1 MNRLPSHARPGR
13 GFTLTEL
20 AVVLVVIALVLGG
33 LLSPLATQM
42 DVRMTAETRKD
53 LADIKEA
60 LIGFAV
66 INGRLP
72 CPADATIASG
82 VAGAGRAAEPN
93 AIGGDCPNDS
103 GVVPWVTLG
112 VPEADAWGQRYSYRV
127 TPTFA
132 RKVAP
137 PQTPQN
143 AAFDL
148 NTVGTLDVRSA
159 AGGGTL
165 VAVGLPVV
173 VVSHGGNGQG
183 GYNRQGVQLPTGE
196 VADEIDNQLTNAGTA
211 MANTVFV
218 SRPRTPEGGFDDE
231 VGWVP
236 RAILVSRMIGVGK
249 LP

>member
-1 MNRLPSHARPGR
+1 MNRLPSCARRSP

-20 AVVLVVIALVLGG
+20 AVVLVVVALVLGG

-60 LIGFAV
+60 LLGFAV
-66 INGRLP
+66 INGRFP

-82 VAGAGRAAEPN
+82 VAGAGLEAAHD
-93 AIGGDCPNDS
+93 AGGDCPNGS

-112 VPEADAWGQRYSYRV
+112 VRETDAWGQRYSYRV
-127 TPTFA
+127 TPAFA
-132 RKVAP
+132 QRVSP
-137 PQTPQN
+137 PRN

-148 NTVGTLDVRSA
+148 STPGTLDVRSA
-159 AGGGTL
+159 AVGGTM
-165 VAVGLPVV
+165 VAGGLPVV
-173 VVSHGGNGQG
+173 FVSHGGNGRG
-183 GYNRQGVQLPTGE
+183 GYNREGAQLPIGE
-196 VADEIDNQLTNAGTA
+196 VPDEIDNQLTNAGTA
-211 MANTVFV
+211 MANTIFV
-218 SRPRTPEGGFDDE
+218 SQARNPGSGFDDE
-231 VGWVP
+231 VAWVP

>member
-1 MNRLPSHARPGR
+1 MNRLPSCARRSP

-20 AVVLVVIALVLGG
+20 AVVLVVVALVLGG

-60 LIGFAV
+60 LLGFAV
-66 INGRLP
+66 INGRFP

-82 VAGAGRAAEPN
+82 VAGAGLEAAHD
-93 AIGGDCPNDS
+93 AGGNCPNGS

-112 VPEADAWGQRYSYRV
+112 VRETDAWGQRYSYRV
-127 TPTFA
+127 TPAFA
-132 RKVAP
+132 QRVSP
-137 PQTPQN
+137 PRN

-148 NTVGTLDVRSA
+148 STPGTLDVRSA
-159 AGGGTL
+159 AAGGTM
-165 VAVGLPVV
+165 VAGGLPVV
-173 VVSHGGNGQG
+173 FVSHGGNGRG
-183 GYNRQGVQLPTGE
+183 GYNREGAQLPIGE

-218 SRPRTPEGGFDDE
+218 SRARNPGSGFDDE

>member
-1 MNRLPSHARPGR
+1 MNRLPSCARRSP

-20 AVVLVVIALVLGG
+20 AVVLVVVALVLGG

-66 INGRLP
+66 INGRFP

-82 VAGAGRAAEPN
+82 VAGAGLEAAHD
-93 AIGGDCPNDS
+93 AGGNCPNGS

-112 VPEADAWGQRYSYRV
+112 VRETDAWGQRYSYRV
-127 TPTFA
+127 TPAFA
-132 RKVAP
+132 QRVSP
-137 PQTPQN
+137 PRN

-148 NTVGTLDVRSA
+148 STPGTLDVRSA
-159 AGGGTL
+159 AAGGTM
-165 VAVGLPVV
+165 VAGGLPVV
-173 VVSHGGNGQG
+173 FVSHGGNGRG
-183 GYNRQGVQLPTGE
+183 GYNREGAQLPIGE

-218 SRPRTPEGGFDDE
+218 SQARNPNSGFDDE

-236 RAILVSRMIGVGK
+236 RAILVSRMIAVGK

>member
-1 MNRLPSHARPGR
+1 MNRLPSRARPSP

-20 AVVLVVIALVLGG
+20 AVVLVVVALALGG
-33 LLSPLATQM
+33 LLSPLATQV
-42 DVRMTAETRKD
+42 DVRMTAETRKG
-53 LADIKEA
+53 LADVREA
-60 LIGFAV
+60 LLGFAV
-66 INGRLP
+66 INGRFP
-72 CPADATIASG
+72 CPAAATIASG
-82 VAGAGRAAEPN
+82 VAGAGLEAAHD
-93 AIGGDCPNDS
+93 AGGNCPSDS

-165 VAVGLPVV
+165 VAGELPVV
-173 VVSHGGNGQG
+173 VVSHGANGQG

-211 MANTVFV
+211 MANNVFV

-231 VGWVP
+231 VVWVP

>member
-1 MNRLPSHARPGR
+1 MNRLPSRARPSP

-20 AVVLVVIALVLGG
+20 AVVLVVVALVLGG

-53 LADIKEA
+53 LADIREA
-60 LIGFAV
+60 LLGFAV
-66 INGRLP
+66 INGRFP
-72 CPADATIASG
+72 CPAAATTVSG
-82 VAGAGRAAEPN
+82 AAGAGLEAAHD
-93 AIGGDCPNDS
+93 AGGDCPNAS

-112 VPEADAWGQRYSYRV
+112 VPETDAWGQRYSYRV

-132 RKVAP
+132 QRVSP
-137 PQTPQN
+137 PRN

-148 NTVGTLDVRSA
+148 DTGGTLDVRSA
-159 AGGGTL
+159 AVGGTM
-165 VAVGLPVV
+165 VAGGLPVV
-173 VVSHGGNGQG
+173 FVSHGGNGRG
-183 GYNRQGVQLPTGE
+183 GYNRQGVQLPGGE
-196 VADEIDNQLTNAGTA
+196 VADEVDNQLTNAGTA
-211 MANTVFV
+211 MANTFFV
-218 SRPRTPEGGFDDE
+218 SRARNPASGFDDE

>member
-1 MNRLPSHARPGR
+1 MNRLPPHAKPGR

-33 LLSPLATQM
+33 LLSPLATQV

-53 LADIKEA
+53 LADIREA

-82 VAGAGRAAEPN
+82 VAGAGLEAPHDA
-93 AIGGDCPNDS
+93 GGNCPTDA
-103 GVVPWVTLG
+103 GVVPWVSLG
-112 VPEADAWGQRYSYRV
+112 VSDADAWGQRYSYRV
-127 TPTFA
+127 TPAFA
-132 RKVAP
+132 QRVAP
-137 PQTPQN
+137 PRN

-148 NTVGTLDVRSA
+148 GTAGTLDVRSA
-159 AGGGTL
+159 AAGGAL
-165 VAVGLPVV
+165 VAGGLPVV
-173 VVSHGGNGQG
+173 VVSHGGNGRG
-183 GYNRQGVQLPTGE
+183 GFNRQGGQLPTGE
-196 VADEIDNQLTNAGTA
+196 VADEIDNQLTNAGTTT
-211 MANTVFV
+211 ANAVFV
-218 SRPRTPEGGFDDE
+218 SRQRNPDSGFDDE

>member
-1 MNRLPSHARPGR
+1 MNRLPSCARRSP

-20 AVVLVVIALVLGG
+20 AVVLVVVALVLGG

-60 LIGFAV
+60 LLGFAV
-66 INGRLP
+66 INGRFP

-82 VAGAGRAAEPN
+82 VAGAGLEAAHD
-93 AIGGDCPNDS
+93 AGGNCPNGS

-112 VPEADAWGQRYSYRV
+112 VRETDAWGQRYSYRV
-127 TPTFA
+127 TPAFA
-132 RKVAP
+132 QRVSP
-137 PQTPQN
+137 PRN

-148 NTVGTLDVRSA
+148 STPGTLDVRSA
-159 AGGGTL
+159 AAGGTM
-165 VAVGLPVV
+165 VAGGLPVV
-173 VVSHGGNGQG
+173 FVSHGGNGRG
-183 GYNRQGVQLPTGE
+183 GYNREGAQLPIGE

-218 SRPRTPEGGFDDE
+218 SQARNPNSGFDDE

-236 RAILVSRMIGVGK
+236 RAILVSRMIAVGK

>member
-1 MNRLPSHARPGR
+1 MNRLPPRAKPGQ

-33 LLSPLATQM
+33 LISPLATQV

-53 LADIKEA
+53 LADIREA
-60 LIGFAV
+60 LLGFAV

-72 CPADATIASG
+72 CPAAATTTSG
-82 VAGAGRAAEPN
+82 TAGAGLEASHDAGGNCPN
-93 AIGGDCPNDS
+93 AS

-112 VPEADAWGQRYSYRV
+112 VPETDAWGQRYSYRV
-127 TPTFA
+127 TPAFA
-132 RKVAP
+132 QRLSP
-137 PQTPQN
+137 PRS

-148 NTVGTLDVRSA
+148 STPGTLDVRSA
-159 AGGGTL
+159 AVGGTM
-165 VAVGLPVV
+165 VAGNLPAV
-173 VVSHGGNGQG
+173 VVSHGANGRG
-183 GYNRQGVQLPTGE
+183 GYNRQGVQLPGGE
-196 VADEIDNQLTNAGTA
+196 VVDEVDNQLTNAGTA

-218 SRPRTPEGGFDDE
+218 SQARNPGSGFDDE

-236 RAILVSRMIGVGK
+236 PAILVSRMIGVGK

>member
-1 MNRLPSHARPGR
+1 MNRLPSCARRSP

-20 AVVLVVIALVLGG
+20 AVVLVVVALVLGG

-60 LIGFAV
+60 LLGFAV
-66 INGRLP
+66 INGRFP

-82 VAGAGRAAEPN
+82 VAGAGLEAAHD
-93 AIGGDCPNDS
+93 AGGNCPNGS

-112 VPEADAWGQRYSYRV
+112 VRETDAWGQRYSYRV
-127 TPTFA
+127 TPAFA
-132 RKVAP
+132 QRVSP
-137 PQTPQN
+137 PRN

-148 NTVGTLDVRSA
+148 STPGTLDVRSA
-159 AGGGTL
+159 AAGRTM
-165 VAVGLPVV
+165 VAGGLPVV
-173 VVSHGGNGQG
+173 FVSHGGNGRG
-183 GYNRQGVQLPTGE
+183 GYNREGAQLPIGE

-218 SRPRTPEGGFDDE
+218 SQARNPNSGFDDE

-236 RAILVSRMIGVGK
+236 RAILVSRMIAVGK

>member
-1 MNRLPSHARPGR
+1 MNRLPSCARRSP

-20 AVVLVVIALVLGG
+20 AVVLVVVALVLGG

-53 LADIKEA
+53 LADIREA
-60 LIGFAV
+60 LLGFAV

-82 VAGAGRAAEPN
+82 VVGAGLEAAHD
-93 AIGGDCPNDS
+93 AGGNCPNGS

-112 VPEADAWGQRYSYRV
+112 VAETDAWGQRFSYRV
-127 TPTFA
+127 TPA
-132 RKVAP
+132 YAQRVSP
-137 PQTPQN
+137 PRN

-148 NTVGTLDVRSA
+148 STPGTLDVRSA
-159 AGGGTL
+159 AAGGTM
-165 VAVGLPVV
+165 VAGGLPVV
-173 VVSHGGNGQG
+173 FVSHGGNGRG
-183 GYNRQGVQLPTGE
+183 GYNRQGAQLPTGE
-196 VADEIDNQLTNAGTA
+196 GEDEIDNQLTNAGTA

-218 SRPRTPEGGFDDE
+218 SQARNPASGFDDE